1 MLIPTRSRDGRPAG
15 RLRPHAWRP
24 GVVPILLVCAL
35 AAALLGVF
43 LVWFSPSG
51 ANAAGTSTTSVYLY
65 GAAKSQVDSLTG
77 QAGAVQADINTLDD
91 ELEVATENF
100 NQMSVKL
107 DQLNVRM
114 TDLRRQLQEAQADHD
129 RRVQMFEERLIGVY
143 KAGGRD
149 QLLQMLLLANGVD
162 DLINRIRVISTL
174 ANQDTA
180 LVDNLQ
186 ESTDNLDSLLKEI
199 DDHKAE
205 ELTLRRQMDDQRA
218 QIDAKLLER
227 QTTLTGIGTQI
238 NQVIEAERIRQEQ
251 EQATLQQSLLGLLNG
266 GQKYTGPLPQNAN
279 AVLNQ
284 FVQTAATY
292 VGIPYVWA
300 GDRPSTGFDCSGFT
314 QFVYAQHGISLPHY
328 SGYQAQMGIPVD
340 IQNIQAGDL
349 VAFGFPVHHVGIY
362 IGDGL
367 FINAPRTG
375 DVVKIEPLSG
385 RHNLAAI
392 RRFPLQLR
400 VGAPA
405 VR

>member
-1 MLIPTRSRDGRPAG
+1 MLIPTRSSNGRPAG
-15 RLRPHAWRP
+15 LLCPRAWRP
-24 GVVPILLVCAL
+24 GIVPVLLVCAL
-35 AAALLGVF
+35 VAALLGVF
-43 LVWFSPSG
+43 LVWFSPSS
-51 ANAAGTSTTSVYLY
+51 ANAAGTTTTSLYLY

-77 QAGAVQADINTLDD
+77 QAGAVQSDINSLDD
-91 ELEVATENF
+91 ELEVATENY

-114 TDLRRQLQEAQADHD
+114 TDLRRQLQDAQADHD
-129 RRVQMFEERLIGVY
+129 RRVQMFEERIIGVY

-162 DLINRIRVISTL
+162 DLLNRIRVISTL

-186 ESTDNLDSLLKEI
+186 ESTDTLDSLLKEI
-199 DDHKAE
+199 DDHKGE
-205 ELTLRRQMDDQRA
+205 ELTLRRQMDDQRV
-218 QIDAKLLER
+218 QIDTKLLER
-227 QTTLTGIGTQI
+227 QTTLTGIGKQI
-238 NQVIEAERIRQEQ
+238 NQVIEAERVRQEQ

-266 GQKYTGPLPQNAN
+266 GQKYTGPLPQNTN

-292 VGIPYVWA
+292 IGIPYVWA

-314 QFVYAQHGISLPHY
+314 QFVYAQHGINLPHY

-385 RHNLAAI
+385 RHNLSAI
-392 RRFPLQLR
+392 RRFPLQFR
-400 VGAPA
+400 VGVPA

>member
-1 MLIPTRSRDGRPAG
+1 MLISTRSPDGRPAR
-15 RLRPHAWRP
+15 RLRLHARRP
-24 GVVPILLVCAL
+24 GVVPVLLVCVL

-43 LVWFSPSG
+43 LVWFSPSS
-51 ANAAGTSTTSVYLY
+51 ANAAGTTTTSIYLY
-65 GAAKSQVDSLTG
+65 GTAKSQVDSLTG
-77 QAGAVQADINTLDD
+77 QAGAVQADINSLDD
-91 ELEVATENF
+91 ELEVATENY

-114 TDLRRQLQEAQADHD
+114 TDLRRQLQDAQADHD

-174 ANQDTA
+174 ANQDND

-186 ESTDNLDSLLKEI
+186 ESTDTLDSLLKEI
-199 DDHKAE
+199 DGHKAE
-205 ELTLRRQMDDQRA
+205 ELTLRRQMEDERA
-218 QIDAKLLER
+218 QIEAKLLER
-227 QTTLTGIGTQI
+227 QTTLTGIGKQI
-238 NQVIEAERIRQEQ
+238 SQVIEAERVRQEQ
-251 EQATLQQSLLGLLNG
+251 EQAALQRSLLGLLNG
-266 GQKYTGPLPQNAN
+266 GKKYTGPLPQNAN

-292 VGIPYVWA
+292 IGIPYVWA

-314 QFVYAQHGISLPHY
+314 QFIYAQHGISLPHY

-392 RRFPLQLR
+392 RRFPLQFR
-400 VGAPA
+400 VGVPA